1 MRLCICLWF
10 IPRMAH
16 FLQHSVRE
24 LQLLQFPQIFSSVLP
39 AHKVPAGLLLSALY
53 LETPYTE
60 SRLQCSLGSVPK
72 SYGPF
77 CCLMYSIL
85 LNVVSCICLLF
96 VYFWKEGI
104 SGLCTSVPYMLFWH
118 HLPLVIQCFAF
129 GFGHSVQC
137 LVSLQISSYSVALW
151 SQIDS
156 LKESLNLTF
165 SQWEKSSF
173 PLCTFPG

>member
-1 MRLCICLWF
+1 
-10 IPRMAH
+10 
-16 FLQHSVRE
+16 
-24 LQLLQFPQIFSSVLP
+24 
-39 AHKVPAGLLLSALY
+39 
-53 LETPYTE
+53 
-60 SRLQCSLGSVPK
+60 
-72 SYGPF
+72 
-77 CCLMYSIL
+77 MYSIL

-173 PLCTFPG
+173 PLCTFPGWNQKTIVIVSLCVCKGKKSCSRKRQQNGYLRWMSLTFLEIKQSI